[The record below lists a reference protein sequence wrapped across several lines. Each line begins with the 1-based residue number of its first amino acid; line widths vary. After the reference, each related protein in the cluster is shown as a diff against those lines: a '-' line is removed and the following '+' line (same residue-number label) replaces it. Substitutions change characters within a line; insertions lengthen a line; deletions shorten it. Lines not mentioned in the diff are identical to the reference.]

1 MKSKFF
7 VSVLAFILFLF
18 CSTVFADEL
27 QVSAS
32 KKTSPKDIVNFA
44 LNQSEE
50 EQPANLKEE
59 VLPEIPDWVKRTNIA
74 IEAGTD
80 IKPRYFLETIQPLF
94 GSHRKDI
101 ILFNQSRVSGSDY
114 RTTYNTGFGARK
126 IFRDSLLL
134 GANMFYDYQDLH
146 KHSRAGAGF
155 ELITDRGIETRVN
168 TYLRISHERLVKDD
182 GVNEYYEKVAN
193 GLDWEFGL
201 PVPYLP
207 VLKLYGGGNWYD
219 FEHFKNKYGWKF
231 RAEFTPVKYSRL
243 NFEILE
249 DTKRD
254 SVDYRV
260 EGAITLGFTSFAFRD
275 IIRDIKGVK
284 EAYPKVDLCD
294 RVLDRVVRDF
304 DITVIKKTK
313 SKSTGL
319 TVEGGKSG

>member
-1 MKSKFF
+1 MQRKIF
-7 VSVLAFILFLF
+7 VFIGVFILVSLAQEQIF
-18 CSTVFADEL
+18 CAETNPDLRNTTFDL
-27 QVSAS
+27 
-32 KKTSPKDIVNFA
+32 A
-44 LNQSEE
+44 LRQAQEKQTIE
-50 EQPANLKEE
+50 KESVTEFE
-59 VLPEIPDWVKRTNIA
+59 VPDWVKRTNVA

-80 IKPRYFLETIQPLF
+80 IKPKYFLETIQPLF
-94 GSHRKDI
+94 GTQEKETV
-101 ILFNQSRVSGSDY
+101 LFTQGRISGRDF
-114 RTTYNTGFGARK
+114 RTTYNLGLGARR
-126 IFRDSLLL
+126 IFKESYLL
-134 GANMFYDYQDLH
+134 GVNTFYDYQDLH
-146 KHSRAGAGF
+146 QHHRAGVGF
-155 ELITDRGIETRVN
+155 EVITDRGLEARLN
-168 TYLRISHERLVKDD
+168 SYLRVSDERLVKDD

-207 VLKLYGGGNWYD
+207 VLKFYGGGNWYD

-243 NFEILE
+243 NFEILD

-284 EAYPKVDLCD
+284 EAYPKVDLRD

-304 DITVIKKTK
+304 EITVIKKTK
-313 SKSTGL
+313 SKSSGL